1 MPGITGQGL
10 SVLSGHSWALADSV
24 HQLSALESP
33 ITAPPFRSNFLK
45 LKSAATLI
53 QRHWRGHYCRRN
65 YELVSLTSP
74 DSTGLAMDWLCCLG
88 YWT

>member
-1 MPGITGQGL
+1 MCCPGTAGPWL
-10 SVLSGHSWALADSV
+10 TLATSCLLWS
-24 HQLSALESP
+24 HPSLP
-33 ITAPPFRSNFLK
+33 PPPFRSNFLR

-74 DSTGLAMDWLCCLG
+74 DSTGLARDRLCCLG
-88 YWT
+88 YRT